1 MVVDD
6 VVVAVVDDDFV
17 AVRLADVLLDLPGGG
32 GADWGPRTLL
42 LYLASTQ
49 LFLRFFYIF
58 VFLNL

>member
-1 MVVDD
+1 M
-6 VVVAVVDDDFV
+6 VAVVDDDFV

-42 LYLASTQ
+42 LYLASIQ